1 MLTSLS
7 VRNVVLIESLD
18 FSFGPGFCV
27 LSGETGAGKSVLMEA
42 LALAAGRRAD
52 ASLVRVGADEGIV
65 TALFEVD
72 ADHPAVGFAAE
83 HGVRSDGAF
92 LCRRVLARSGRGGA
106 FVNDVPVT
114 VRLLEQLGHRLLQIH
129 GQHDRRGLLD
139 ASRHRDFLDAFGSLA
154 RDVQNLDRHYRA
166 WRDAETTHRDAAERL
181 ARTLAAEAD
190 TRARLAELNA
200 LAPVPGEVEQ
210 LAARRTFLMQSARVA
225 TTVEQLAGAMGD
237 DPPAAGAALS
247 LQRAVTALDGLPEV
261 PGPLAELRSALHR
274 ALVELG
280 EARSLLDVVRADLE
294 LDPSEL
300 EQVEARLF
308 ALRSAGRRYGV
319 PPDELG
325 TVQEEL
331 QAQAAKTDTDELH
344 VKELGE
350 AATTARQAFEHGVEA
365 LSAGRRKAAAFL
377 DARIGDELEALR
389 MSRARFV
396 TELEAL
402 PRDKWGPHGGERVR
416 FGVATMQG
424 AVTGPLERIASGGEL
439 SRFLL
444 AVHIVLARV
453 TEPATL
459 VFDEIDAG
467 VGGAVADAV
476 GARLARLARR
486 HQVFAVTHQPQVAA
500 RGRHQWLVLR
510 SGDDVLACELDA
522 AARVEEIARMM
533 SGRELT
539 DEARAAAQRL
549 LQEGVE

>member
-1 MLTSLS
+1 MLISLS

-52 ASLVRVGADEGIV
+52 ASLVRVGADQGTV

-72 ADHPAVGFAAE
+72 AGHPAVAFAAE
-83 HGVRSDGAF
+83 HGIESDGAF
-92 LCRRVLARSGRGGA
+92 LFRRVLARNGRGGA

-114 VRLLEQLGHRLLQIH
+114 VRLLEQIGHRLLQIH

-139 ASRHRDFLDAFGSLA
+139 PSRHRDFLDAFGSLA
-154 RDVQNLDRHYRA
+154 RDVQNLDKQYRA
-166 WRDAETTHRDAAERL
+166 WRDAEAAHREAAERL
-181 ARTLAAEAD
+181 AGAVAAEEEI
-190 TRARLAELNA
+190 RSQLAELDA
-200 LAPVPGEVEQ
+200 LAPVAGEAEQ
-210 LAARRTFLMQSARVA
+210 LAERRTFLMQAARVA
-225 TTVEQLAGAMGD
+225 AVVEQLAATMGED
-237 DPPAAGAALS
+237 AATTGAAPS
-247 LQRAVTALDGLPEV
+247 LQEAVGALEGLPEV

-280 EARSLLDVVRADLE
+280 EARNLLDAVRADLE
-294 LDPSEL
+294 LSPSEL
-300 EQVEARLF
+300 EQVETRLF
-308 ALRSAGRRYGV
+308 ALRSAARRHGV

-325 TVQEEL
+325 TVREGLQKRAAQTDADGCRVEEL
-331 QAQAAKTDTDELH
+331 AGTATAAR
-344 VKELGE
+344 E
-350 AATTARQAFEHGVEA
+350 AFDKGVEV
-365 LSAGRRKAAAFL
+365 LSAERKKAAGFL
-377 DARIGDELEALR
+377 DSRIGDELDALHLG
-389 MSRARFV
+389 RARFV

-416 FGVATMQG
+416 FGVATTQD
-424 AVTGPLERIASGGEL
+424 AAIGPLERIASGGEL

-444 AVHIVLARV
+444 AVHMVLARV

-500 RGRHQWLVLR
+500 RGRRQWLVLR
-510 SGDDVLACELDA
+510 SGDAVSASELDE

-533 SGRELT
+533 SGRGLT
-539 DEARAAAQRL
+539 DEARAAARRL

>member
-52 ASLVRVGADEGIV
+52 ASLVRAGADQGVV
-65 TALFEVD
+65 TARFEV
-72 ADHPAVGFAAE
+72 AAGHPAVAFAAE
-83 HGVRSDGAF
+83 HGIESDGAF
-92 LCRRVLARSGRGGA
+92 LCRRVLARNGRGGA

-114 VRLLEQLGHRLLQIH
+114 VRLLEQFGHRLLQIH

-154 RDVQNLDRHYRA
+154 RDVRAVDQRYRA
-166 WRDAETTHRDAAERL
+166 WRDAEAAHREAAGQL
-181 ARTLAAEAD
+181 AGALAAEAD
-190 TRARLAELNA
+190 IRSQLAELDA
-200 LAPVPGEVEQ
+200 LAPAAGEAEQLAERRAFLMQGARVAAVVEQ
-210 LAARRTFLMQSARVA
+210 LAA
-225 TTVEQLAGAMGD
+225 AMGD
-237 DPPAAGAALS
+237 DAAGATPS
-247 LQRAVTALDGLPEV
+247 LQDGVGALDGLPDV

-280 EARSLLDVVRADLE
+280 EARNLLEAVRADLE
-294 LDPSEL
+294 LSPGEL
-300 EQVEARLF
+300 EQVETRLF
-308 ALRSAGRRYGV
+308 ALRSAARRHGV

-325 TVQEEL
+325 AVREALQERAARTDSDGRRVAEL
-331 QAQAAKTDTDELH
+331 AA
-344 VKELGE
+344 
-350 AATTARQAFEHGVEA
+350 AAAAAREAFEARVEA
-365 LSAGRRKAAAFL
+365 LGAERRKAAGFL

-389 MSRARFV
+389 LGRARFV

-424 AVTGPLERIASGGEL
+424 AAVGPLERIASGGEL

-500 RGRHQWLVLR
+500 RGRRQWRVLR
-510 SGDDVLACELDA
+510 SGDAVSAAELDEA
-522 AARVEEIARMM
+522 DRVEEIARMM
-533 SGRELT
+533 SGRGLT
-539 DEARAAAQRL
+539 EEARAAARRL
-549 LQEGVE
+549 LEEGVA